1 MRRLRRQRLAVVLFV
16 VVGSTATLSLALL
29 ALQEN
34 VDLFYEPSRVTTG
47 EAPVGVDIR
56 AGGMVVAGSVAHDPQ
71 GLGVGF
77 SITDDRGHEFDVYYV
92 GLLPDL
98 FKEGKGIMVRG
109 RLDGDGLFNASEVL
123 AKHDENYVPREIHD
137 MVEVANGTEVEA
149 RNPAGVVAPPPS

>member
-1 MRRLRRQRLAVVLFV
+1 MRKLRQRRLAVVLFV
-16 VVGSTATLSLALL
+16 VVGATATLSLALL

-34 VDLFYEPSRVTTG
+34 VDLFYEPARVTNG

-56 AGGMVVAGSVAHDPQ
+56 AGGMVVEGSVAHDRD
-71 GLGVGF
+71 GLGVAF
-77 SITDDRGHEFDVYYV
+77 SITDHGGHEFEVRYV

-109 RLDGDGLFNASEVL
+109 QLTEGGLFNAHEVL

-137 MVEVANGTEVEA
+137 ILEG
-149 RNPAGVVAPPPS
+149 AGVADGTGVGV

>member
-1 MRRLRRQRLAVVLFV
+1 MRKLRQRRLAVVLFV
-16 VVGSTATLSLALL
+16 VVGATATLSLALL

-34 VDLFYEPSRVTTG
+34 VDLFYEPARVTNG

-56 AGGMVVAGSVAHDPQ
+56 AGGMVVEGSVAHDRE
-71 GLGVGF
+71 GLGVAF
-77 SITDDRGHEFDVYYV
+77 SITDHGGHEFEVRYV

-109 RLDGDGLFNASEVL
+109 QLTEDGLFNAHEVL

-137 MVEVANGTEVEA
+137 VVEAADLARGAKAAGTE
-149 RNPAGVVAPPPS
+149 PG

>member
-1 MRRLRRQRLAVVLFV
+1 MRKLRQRRLAVVLFV
-16 VVGSTATLSLALL
+16 VVGATATLSLALL

-34 VDLFYEPSRVTTG
+34 VDLFYEPARVTSG

-56 AGGMVVAGSVAHDPQ
+56 AGGMVVEGSVAHDRQ

-77 SITDDRGHEFDVYYV
+77 SITDHGGHEFDVRYV

-109 RLDGDGLFNASEVL
+109 QLNEDGLFNANEVL
-123 AKHDENYVPREIHD
+123 AKHDENYVPYELHD
-137 MVEVANGTEVEA
+137 IVEAADLARGAEAEGTE
-149 RNPAGVVAPPPS
+149 PG

>member
-1 MRRLRRQRLAVVLFV
+1 MRKLRQRRLAVVLFV
-16 VVGSTATLSLALL
+16 GVGATATLSLALL

-34 VDLFYEPSRVTTG
+34 IDLFYEPARVTNG

-56 AGGMVVAGSVAHDPQ
+56 AGGMVVEGSVVHDRE
-71 GLGVGF
+71 GLGVTF
-77 SITDDRGHEFDVYYV
+77 SITDHGGHEFDVRYV

-109 RLDGDGLFNASEVL
+109 QLTGDGLFHADEVL

-137 MVEVANGTEVEA
+137 MVEAA
-149 RNPAGVVAPPPS
+149 DLADSAPAEGAEPS